1 MHSDWSSDNGR
12 RLIKLETR
20 IGACC
25 TKVDGNGDSPFHG
38 YADALRIFQPRCVS
52 SHQSV

>member
-1 MHSDWSSDNGR
+1 MHSDRSSNNGR
-12 RLIKLETR
+12 ILIRLETS

-25 TKVDGNGDSPFHG
+25 LKVDDNGDSPLHG
-38 YADALRIFQPRCVS
+38 HVDALRVFQPRCVS